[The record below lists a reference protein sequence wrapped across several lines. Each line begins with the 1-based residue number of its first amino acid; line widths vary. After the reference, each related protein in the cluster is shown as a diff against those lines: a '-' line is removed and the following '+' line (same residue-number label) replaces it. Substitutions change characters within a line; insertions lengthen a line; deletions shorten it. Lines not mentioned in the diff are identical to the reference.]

1 MTFLCI
7 SSLEVNMENLKL
19 MVSLHFAIECNSFG
33 MSTSERLRCGTAVF
47 FPTSLINHSCEP
59 NAFIKFAGNKQYL
72 LANQEIQ
79 EGEEITISYI
89 DHAYPER
96 IYRQR
101 LLRDGYFFD
110 CICERCQKEKDVKTD
125 VVLYS
130 IAESGSELENL
141 NQESLD
147 MEKQGKYHS
156 ALEIV
161 HLMLKMV
168 EN

>member
-1 MTFLCI
+1 M
-7 SSLEVNMENLKL
+7 
-19 MVSLHFAIECNSFG
+19 
-33 MSTSERLRCGTAVF
+33 
-47 FPTSLINHSCEP
+47 
-59 NAFIKFAGNKQYL
+59 
-72 LANQEIQ
+72 
-79 EGEEITISYI
+79 
-89 DHAYPER
+89 
-96 IYRQR
+96 
-101 LLRDGYFFD
+101 
-110 CICERCQKEKDVKTD
+110 KTD

-161 HLMLKMV
+161 HIMLKMV